1 MGVLLGELAP
11 TPAPYTN
18 AVETFLNGW
27 KDGSYVVTYTSKG
40 LAWKDQWG
48 SLRYAANAA
57 LIGLVYAQNIEPSDP
72 SR

>member
-1 MGVLLGELAP
+1 MGVLLGELSP
-11 TPAPYTN
+11 TSAPYTN

-27 KDGSYVVTYTSKG
+27 KDGSYVTYTNKG

-57 LIGLVYAQNIEPSDP
+57 LIALVYAKNIDDSDP